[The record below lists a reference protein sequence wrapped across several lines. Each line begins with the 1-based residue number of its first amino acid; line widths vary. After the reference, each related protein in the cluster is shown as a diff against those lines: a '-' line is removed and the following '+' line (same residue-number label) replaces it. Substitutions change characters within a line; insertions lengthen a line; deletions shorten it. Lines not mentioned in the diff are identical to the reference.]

1 MVNTS
6 KTRTDRKRKAGHVN
20 FQAGEIAFIEDEM
33 AALAAEYGLEVDG
46 DVATHV
52 QQRKQKKK
60 IRRHRVP
67 SGSKSISTVSEH
79 ETSGNFKSSATFVK
93 LLDVRPNENAH
104 DDHEDEHKIVLK
116 RLVAVL
122 PDTCALRACGVPGC
136 SCVNGSR
143 SLGLRQHDH
152 ELTNINTIDVIE
164 NAQCLKCQHRVLQH
178 SVVLREDVDPI
189 AAVPSGGQ
197 RLLQML
203 FQLIRLGRIGA
214 SIFKSRVWIQSAVE
228 RLDIVLVHLKR
239 LYATGGTQNGQTSA
253 SELRQERQLLSE
265 LQIQLRKAEQALRTA
280 SRDGLP
286 ILLACI
292 CDRMYFQTYYSAL
305 VLYGRACGAVPAP
318 EVYLKDLDQFTPDS
332 TLQLEKF
339 LNREM
344 LGSDVPSRL
353 IQSLALPVASSSL
366 PDELARERLRAAQQ
380 ETDNPL
386 LAIYHSRLREGVR
399 LFYEEGV
406 GMDGE
411 MDAAVVAPKGSD
423 LATSKKV
430 KGNKKPQKK
439 HYRRERNSGSRTGGD
454 AKEALSSALVEMPS
468 YPLLSEWRNNCRD
481 WCCHLY
487 AYATPTKE
495 ALDVM
500 AKYTPIVEVG
510 AGTGYWS
517 SLLLRADVDVA
528 AYDKAPPNAEGA
540 EGNAYHGRVP
550 PFCSVACGGPE
561 VLSQKNMAKH
571 TLFLCYPPPGD
582 AMAVRSVQLFQGDVI
597 LHVGEW
603 QGDTGDS
610 RFESELQRRFELEK
624 DIMLPNWGNSA
635 YGLTVWRR
643 KSKDIEPIAWRA
655 MSCFHCDKTLQDA
668 AAAGEPLRRCVVCK
682 TNVYCSS
689 TCAQQDAVGHA
700 AEHASRLVFLKDP
713 TSSTAYDRMF
723 ESSTFYRELREPNL
737 DNTVMAVKSNWNAL
751 VKSETAVQS
760 NEKNTTEESA
770 DEDSEEEEEDSHDKT
785 QAAKITTK
793 TAFAFN
799 FGA

>member
-1 MVNTS
+1 MVNKS
-6 KTRTDRKRKAGHVN
+6 KTSSNRKRKAGHVN
-20 FQAGEIAFIEDEM
+20 FQAAEIAFIEDEM

-60 IRRHRVP
+60 KKKTTRRHELSSSLTGIR
-67 SGSKSISTVSEH
+67 TVCEH
-79 ETSGNFKSSATFVK
+79 KLQSSATFVK
-93 LLDVRPNENAH
+93 LLDVKSTENAH
-104 DDHEDEHKIVLK
+104 ANGDNEHKVVLK
-116 RLVAVL
+116 RIAAVL

-143 SLGLRQHDH
+143 SLGFRQNDN
-152 ELTNINTIDVIE
+152 ELDKINTSDVIE
-164 NAQCLKCQHRVLQH
+164 NAQCLKCQHGVLQH
-178 SVVLREDVDPI
+178 SVMLREDVDAV

-197 RLLQML
+197 RLLQMI

-214 SIFKSRVWIQSAVE
+214 SIFKSRVWTKSALE
-228 RLDIVLVHLKR
+228 RLNVVLVHLKR
-239 LYATGGTQNGQTSA
+239 LYATGGTQNGQKA
-253 SELRQERQLLSE
+253 GNELRQERQLLSE
-265 LQIQLRKAEQALRTA
+265 LQIELRKAEQALRTA

-318 EVYLKDLDQFTPDS
+318 EMYLKDLDQYTPSS
-332 TLQLEKF
+332 TSQLEEF

-344 LGSDVPSRL
+344 AGSGVPSRL
-353 IQSLALPVASSSL
+353 VQSLALPVASSTL
-366 PDELARERLRAAQQ
+366 PDELARERLRAAQH

-411 MDAAVVAPKGSD
+411 MDAAIVAPKGSD
-423 LATSKKV
+423 LAASKN
-430 KGNKKPQKK
+430 NKKPQKK
-439 HYRRERNSGSRTGGD
+439 HYRREKNGGSRTRGE
-454 AKEALSSALVEMPS
+454 AKEASSSTLVEMPS
-468 YPLLSEWRNNCRD
+468 YPLLTEWRNSCRD

-517 SLLLRADVDVA
+517 SLLQRADVDIV
-528 AYDKAPPNAEGA
+528 AYDKAPPSAAGA
-540 EGNAYHGRVP
+540 EDNAYHGCVP

-561 VLSQKNMAKH
+561 VLSQENMAKH

-610 RFESELQRRFELEK
+610 RFESELQRRFALEK
-624 DIMLPNWGNSA
+624 EMLLPNWGNTA

-643 KSKDIEPIAWRA
+643 KSNDIEPIVWHA
-655 MSCFHCDKTLQDA
+655 MSCFHCDKTLLDA
-668 AAAGEPLRRCVVCK
+668 AAEKEPLRRCIVCK

-700 AEHASRLVFLKDP
+700 AEHAARLVFLKDP

-723 ESSTFYRELREPNL
+723 ESSAFYCKLREPDL
-737 DNTVMAVKSNWNAL
+737 DNAVVAVKRNWNAL
-751 VKSETAVQS
+751 VKSTTIAQS
-760 NEKNTTEESA
+760 NKTNSIENSSDAEGENDLDSTTE
-770 DEDSEEEEEDSHDKT
+770 
-785 QAAKITTK
+785 AAQIRMK

-799 FGA
+799 FSASNS